1 MISGYSCVF
10 LTKGTTEHPNAVS
23 TKCSHHCYYLMI
35 SGEFSTIISNGPLTS
50 PMLRLSEVDSYLT
63 LSLHRGGDNRSLQDE
78 CWQGGETLI
87 SMNLFLFFFFFSH
100 RCIFLPYAATSQAMI
115 IAIIMKKQL
124 PDPFYNVRVVNYLL
138 GTKLFGTQQRE
149 QTE

>member
-1 MISGYSCVF
+1 M
-10 LTKGTTEHPNAVS
+10 
-23 TKCSHHCYYLMI
+23 
-35 SGEFSTIISNGPLTS
+35 
-50 PMLRLSEVDSYLT
+50 R
-63 LSLHRGGDNRSLQDE
+63 LQDKH
-78 CWQGGETLI
+78 WQEQKLI
-87 SMNLFLFFFFFSH
+87 LMNPFFTFSSSQWN
-100 RCIFLPYAATSQAMI
+100 FSLSYAATSQGMI